1 MKLTKYIIILI
12 ASFFAS
18 CTENELV
25 TNNQTQNVFGNQIQ
39 LVTRYAPMAEH
50 DVTSRAAGDNQSV
63 QYDFIIFGT
72 GDKCVYY
79 NHCYND
85 IINIDRG
92 QDFGSI
98 DQSLLGQCTI
108 YVLANYSG
116 IYNKICDDALAAG
129 ASDVVSYIKE
139 SIIGNKDIS
148 YFANIQTSVL
158 PNVNLEES
166 ALPRIGSISGIDL
179 TKEADIAS
187 GTIYTIDL
195 QSLFA
200 KMVFDIKVTPTETNL
215 EIFNSNT
222 FQLVGYKVTNLPKM
236 VDLWSGE
243 VGNTHDEVDVYT
255 DAIEGVLG
263 DDVNLNPT
271 TELSF
276 TLYLPERFFKPTNS
290 ADNFTYPFGT
300 GSSIREEDLGLRQ
313 RYKPLLGKGYSAY
326 NGSYNSSNDKKATYV
341 SIMGVFTDHQGHTFD
356 VNYDVYV
363 GKDNYGN
370 FDVVRNTQ
378 YNNTITIK
386 GINNASD
393 QDASS
398 VSIDHRVNVTHTKPI
413 IVNLNRETLLDAHF
427 EVRPLRIRANMK
439 DELNK
444 NGTVRANSAVKVE
457 VIYSNG
463 EGTKKPADKNNTN
476 SNNWIGLER
485 SMGVG
490 STASGQSLYC
500 TSTGSSYGKRKYF
513 TYGLVTG
520 IQADNSVEAYNL
532 SSTSTNGVVVP
543 VTEKG
548 ECVWIYV
555 DECTESSTDQNKK
568 RSATIRLT
576 YGTLD
581 NSGNFQKYSDT
592 APIDYTIF
600 QHYLFKLNW
609 GGREYNIEHEEEYL
623 YNFDAEDTYA
633 INKTDFSGMPWGLD
647 GIQLSHNHD
656 ALYLTYTPSTIGG
669 WIWNAILGLFG
680 VGSLEEFCNNAVKE
694 SVNPFY
700 DFYLTRDNVEGVIA
714 RDYKGTDFNG
724 EISAYLKEKFST
736 NQYAKIEDIKLD
748 EIPNSAFAYCYNRN
762 KRNPDGTVAK
772 LNWILPAIDEMEDIM
787 KSGHGNFKDFHGQ
800 YYWSC
805 QPAYYKHNFSIE
817 YSSDAILGSYFTENT
832 TRARATK
839 AELENGAFK
848 DVVSSA
854 SDLYGT
860 QYGEIKNNRIGIPS
874 EYVAGD
880 YVNNNGFDVNH
891 TNHPG
896 NKLRTEKCRVRAVY
910 KP

>member
-1 MKLTKYIIILI
+1 MKHIKYIAILI
-12 ASFFAS
+12 VSLFVS
-18 CTENELV
+18 CTENDIV
-25 TNNQTQNVFGNQIQ
+25 PNNHPNVVGKNQIQ
-39 LVTRYAPMAEH
+39 LVTRIAPFTEH
-50 DVTSRAAGDNQSV
+50 DVTSRAVGDNQSV

-72 GDKCVYY
+72 GNKCVYY
-79 NHCYND
+79 NHCND
-85 IINIDRG
+85 EIINIDRANDFPG
-92 QDFGSI
+92 INQD
-98 DQSLLGQCTI
+98 LLNSCTI
-108 YVLANYSG
+108 YVLTNYSG
-116 IYNKICDDALAAG
+116 IYEKICQDAQDADYT
-129 ASDVVSYIKE
+129 DVTKYITEKIVGGE
-139 SIIGNKDIS
+139 DID
-148 YFANIQTSVL
+148 YFAVIPTAVL
-158 PNVNLEES
+158 PDVNLDES
-166 ALPRIGSISGIDL
+166 ALPRIGSITGIDL
-179 TKEADIAS
+179 SFDADIDA
-187 GTIYTIDL
+187 GTIYTVDL
-195 QSLFA
+195 QSLFS
-200 KMVFDIKVTPTETNL
+200 KMVFDIKVDPTETNA
-215 EIFNSNT
+215 EIFNANT
-222 FQLVGYKVTNLPKM
+222 FQLLGYTVSNLPKS
-236 VDLWSGE
+236 VDLFSGE
-243 VGNTHDEVDVYT
+243 VGNTHDNLEIYDEAV
-255 DAIEGVLG
+255 EGVLG
-263 DDVNLNPT
+263 DDVNLQPA

-276 TLYLPERFFKPTNS
+276 TLYLPERFFKPATS
-290 ADNFTYPFGT
+290 ADAFEYPFGT
-300 GSSIREEDLGLRQ
+300 GNTIREEDKNLRQ
-313 RYKPLLGKGYSAY
+313 RYKPLLAKGYSSY
-326 NGSYNSSNDKKATYV
+326 KGSPGADNKATYV
-341 SIMGVFTDHQGHTFD
+341 TISGVFTDHQGHTFD
-356 VNYDVYV
+356 VDYDVYV

-370 FDVVRNTQ
+370 FDVVRNMQ
-378 YNNTITIK
+378 YNNTLTIK
-386 GINNASD
+386 GINNSSD
-393 QDASS
+393 QGSGTVS
-398 VSIDHRVNVTHTKPI
+398 VDHRVNVTHTHPI
-413 IVNLNRETLLDAHF
+413 IVNLHRETLLDAHF

-623 YNFDAEDTYA
+623 YNFDAEDTYG

-647 GIQLSHNHD
+647 GIELSHNLD
-656 ALYLTYTPSTIGG
+656 ALYLTYTPSSLGG
-669 WIWNAILGLFG
+669 WIWNALLGLFG
-680 VGSLEEFCNNAVKE
+680 VGSLEEFCNEAVKE
-694 SVNPFY
+694 SVKPFY
-700 DFYLTRDNVEGVIA
+700 DFYLTRDDVEGVTA
-714 RDYKGTDFNG
+714 RDYKGTDFNR

-762 KRNPDGTVAK
+762 KRNSDGTVAK
-772 LNWILPAIDEMEDIM
+772 LNWILPAIDEIEDIM

-805 QPAYYKHNFSIE
+805 QPAYYKHNFSIT
-817 YSSDAILGSYFTENT
+817 YSGDAIKGSFFTENT

-874 EYVAGD
+874 EYVAGN
-880 YVNNNGFDVNH
+880 YVNNNDFDKNH